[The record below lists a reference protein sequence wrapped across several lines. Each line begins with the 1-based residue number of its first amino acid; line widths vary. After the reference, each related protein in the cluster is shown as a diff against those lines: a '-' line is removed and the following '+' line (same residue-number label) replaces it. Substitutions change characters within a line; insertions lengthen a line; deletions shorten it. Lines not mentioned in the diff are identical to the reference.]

1 MHASLEEDALAWKI
15 ANYVFYFSENHLL
28 LLKKGPCVRGF
39 ELYHGYFRVG
49 FIITVQKLLNMH
61 LLNGKLNFIKL
72 AKKGNLMLLNL

>member
-39 ELYHGYFRVG
+39 ELYHGYFRAG
-49 FIITVQKLLNMH
+49 DLITIQHLSNMY
-61 LLNGKLNFIKL
+61 LRNGKLNFIVL
-72 AKKGNLMLLNL
+72 AK